1 MALRFAGSGDIHSIM
16 IRISCVPESTLR
28 LAHWPPMFCIYLIFL
43 ICFRFL
49 MALELHGPCNWY
61 NLMIISCCQMLAL
74 DRLSGDPV
82 EKHLNSWSYTPGG
95 RASSSMLKSGSMD
108 AFERFY
114 LVVVIVCNRAS
125 PSSLI
130 QFASFYN
137 GIHLLSVSPL
147 HSILQALLTAHF
159 PRIPVLLAPYAD
171 FRSCL
176 IAPSLV
182 AHAHFPSF

>member
-1 MALRFAGSGDIHSIM
+1 
-16 IRISCVPESTLR
+16 
-28 LAHWPPMFCIYLIFL
+28 
-43 ICFRFL
+43 
-49 MALELHGPCNWY
+49 
-61 NLMIISCCQMLAL
+61 MLAL

-82 EKHLNSWSYTPGG
+82 EKHLNSWSYTPDG
-95 RASSSMLKSGSMD
+95 RASSPMLKSGSMD
-108 AFERFY
+108 AFERSY

-176 IAPSLV
+176 IAPFLV
-182 AHAHFPSF
+182 AHAHFPSFWAMRIYPYTFSPLFEQLFVNVVIIIQLKAVHQPVNVAWH